1 MLNCKEATRLA
12 SKSLDEDLTLA
23 EKANFTFHLMMCS
36 GCRHFQQNIRF
47 LQQVGKQP
55 KPMPSPDDSSPVG

>member
-12 SKSLDEDLTLA
+12 SKALDEELTLA
-23 EKANFTFHLMMCS
+23 EKTNFAFHLMMCS

-47 LQQVGKQP
+47 LRQAAEHA
-55 KPMPSPDDSSPVG
+55 KPAPPDDASDAG